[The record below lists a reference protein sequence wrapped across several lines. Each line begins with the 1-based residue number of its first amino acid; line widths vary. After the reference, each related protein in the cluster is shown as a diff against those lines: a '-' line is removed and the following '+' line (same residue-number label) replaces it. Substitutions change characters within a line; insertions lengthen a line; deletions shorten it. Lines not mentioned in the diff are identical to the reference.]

1 MIIVVT
7 IASAL
12 AGVVV
17 GPLDAQCDH
26 PLRHPHQRRRQ
37 QT

>member
-17 GPLDAQCDH
+17 GPLVAQLAITLLDT
-26 PLRHPHQRRRQ
+26 PA
-37 QT
+37 